1 MKRRNRRKRSRWVR
15 IVRNL
20 LLALVLAGVIWLD
33 QGAPLFSQEE
43 QFLRV
48 QREAMFT
55 RTVPLQGVLDLDDMI
70 WGVGANDT
78 HLLFGW
84 LENWQSNLVVL
95 GQSNLVLWPRQG
107 DGPALAPEPNAYYSI
122 SSMGPFGGWL
132 VAADAPAGP
141 ASAVLTARL
150 AGWYVMEGNDQ
161 HRRVDLYPDRDR
173 DWPEGSTP
181 AYWEKTYRIQGEP
194 LGEGAFGFYLEAED
208 PYRGHIEIYAVR
220 EAMSWQ
226 LYQRTLHLEYIS
238 IQSQMTAVFYDAA
251 GAELGRAELRDSR
264 SRGT

>member
-1 MKRRNRRKRSRWVR
+1 MKRRNRSRWGR
-15 IVRNL
+15 IFRNL

-48 QREAMFT
+48 QREALFA
-55 RTVPLQGVLDLDDMI
+55 RTVPLQGVLDLDDII

-78 HLLFGW
+78 HLLFGR
-84 LENWQSNLVVL
+84 LENW
-95 GQSNLVLWPRQG
+95 QSNLVLWPRQG
-107 DGPALAPEPNAYYSI
+107 DGPALAPEPDAYYSI

-132 VAADAPAGP
+132 VAADVPEGT

>member
-1 MKRRNRRKRSRWVR
+1 MKRGKLGRRGRIFRNF
-15 IVRNL
+15 L
-20 LLALVLAGVIWLD
+20 LAGVLGALIWACA
-33 QGAPLFSQEE
+33 GWPVPARWE
-43 QFLRV
+43 LRRLE
-48 QREAMFT
+48 REAFLS
-55 RTVPLQGVLDLDDMI
+55 PHSQFQGSVQDSWGDEVLIGL
-70 WGVGANDT
+70 T
-78 HLLFGW
+78 PRW
-84 LENWQSNLVVL
+84 LVMGSPEEFR
-95 GQSNLVLWPRQG
+95 LWPRQG

-132 VAADAPAGP
+132 VAADAPAGT